1 MVSKQA
7 YQEQLEARLLVM
19 QTEIDQLKVKLRQAE
34 RALDEYNVDFDSDS
48 ALEEMNEY
56 FEEIRI
62 TLYDLKAAN
71 DEVWQ
76 PLMTGIGEAWNAFND
91 NLTDIHHRIK

>member
-34 RALDEYNVDFDSDS
+34 RALDEFNVDFDSDS

-71 DEVWQ
+71 DDVWQ
-76 PLMTGIGEAWNAFND
+76 PLKAGVGETWNAFNE

>member
-34 RALDEYNVDFDSDS
+34 RALDEFNVDFDSDS

-76 PLMTGIGEAWNAFND
+76 PLKTGIGEAWNALND

>member
-34 RALDEYNVDFDSDS
+34 RALEEYKVDFDSDG

-76 PLMTGIGEAWNAFND
+76 PLKTGIGEAWNALND